1 LKFVAITAFV
11 LSFKIKLL
19 PTFLPTALLIIT
31 EHCFVLS
38 LQQYIIFTLHKTI
51 AGMKKLICISSLIIL
66 VLNGRTQNN
75 MTPELLWKLGRV
87 TAVGITKDNSGMVY
101 AVGNP
106 DVDQNKTNRRLYYIS
121 LKGGN
126 ARSVSDS
133 EQLVM
138 NDRISPDGKY
148 MLTAEDVKIKN
159 VFGKDFYPDL
169 QKSTVQIYD
178 QLNYRHWD
186 EWEDGAFSHVFVH
199 PLVSGKPG
207 EGKDI
212 LPNEPYDVPQKP
224 FGGDEDFIW
233 SPDSKSVIYV
243 TKASAGTKYAL
254 STNTD
259 VFQYDLATG
268 ITTNLSKGMMGYDVN
283 PAFSQQGVLAWLSMA
298 REGYEADKQDIVVKN
313 AAGIINLTKSWDGSV
328 DGFRW
333 SNDGKKIYFYAPI
346 DGTIQLFEVNYPGL
360 TKMLPVVRQ
369 VTKGDFDV
377 NGIAGQVE
385 NTLVI
390 SRTDMNHAAELYTV
404 DLSNG
409 SMQKLTHANDD
420 TYKTVNTSR
429 VERRYVTTTDNKK
442 MLVWVIYPPGFD
454 PNKKYPTLLYCQG
467 GPQSPLTQAYSFR
480 WNFQLMAAGGYIIV
494 APNRRGMYGH
504 GRAWNEQ
511 ISKDWGGQVMK
522 DYLNAID
529 DVSKEKYV
537 DKNRLGCVGASYGGY
552 SAFYLA
558 GIHNNRFKTFIAHDG
573 VFDLRSMSGTTEEL
587 WFTNWE
593 NGGYYWEKNNKVA
606 QKAFEQF
613 NPINFVEKWNK
624 PIMIIQGGRDYRV
637 PIEQGLQAFQAAQ
650 LRGIKSKLLYFP
662 DENHWVLKPQNAL
675 VWQREF
681 YKWLQETL

>member
-1 LKFVAITAFV
+1 
-11 LSFKIKLL
+11 
-19 PTFLPTALLIIT
+19 LPTALLIIT

-38 LQQYIIFTLHKTI
+38 LQQYIVFTLHKTI
-51 AGMKKLICISSLIIL
+51 AGMKKLICISSLIII

-87 TAVGITKDNSGMVY
+87 TSVGITKDNNGVVY
-101 AVGNP
+101 SVSTP
-106 DVDQNKTNRRLYYIS
+106 DIDQNKSNRQLYYIS

-126 ARSVSDS
+126 ARPVSDS

-138 NDRISPDGKY
+138 NDRISADGKY

-199 PLVSGKPG
+199 PLASGKPG

-233 SPDSKSVIYV
+233 SPDSKSVVYV

-313 AAGIINLTKSWDGSV
+313 AAGIINLTKNWDGSV

-377 NGIAGQVE
+377 NGIAGQVD

-404 DLSNG
+404 DVSNG
-409 SMQKLTHANDD
+409 SMQKLTHVNDD

-593 NGGYYWEKNNKVA
+593 NGGYYWDKNNKVA

-681 YKWLQETL
+681 YKWLKETL